1 MSVRATQSLKLQ
13 LAAAL
18 GLLFVLLIAAI
29 GYTSYELNLRRNDY
43 RLQNSAY
50 QLRSLSHAL
59 VEQSERYLMHRPDD
73 YEKYGRDLNLYYPL
87 LHKQLDQYEQIVQG
101 FVACS
106 DPATAAVTTL
116 APGCTLDRRSSDDLA
131 NLAATWKSF
140 RGGLRQTLGMDE
152 DGPRLTAAAEFAAA
166 NGREVDQAAAQF
178 AQSLQAMMEARL
190 ERVRLFLWA
199 VGMVALAVFLFLLY
213 ALVVRVLRPLS
224 SAQEG
229 FARVAQGDFSHPV
242 PVETRNEIGELVAA
256 FNALAERLAAMFRF
270 AARINRGTT
279 LEQTLQYVREEFQR
293 FVPVDWIGV
302 LTPAAAEPGR
312 WQLERYAAVAGL
324 GAFDA
329 TASLHIEHCPAGLL
343 EACRPMACDP
353 AKLPGLPAA
362 LAQAGLHSF
371 ALAPLPRSQQGGGML
386 AFAAFEAAAYDDTR
400 LEFIGNISGQISP
413 VLDRTLVLESLVVAA
428 VSGLAKLAE
437 SRDPETGDHLLRM
450 ARYSAL
456 IAEALGRTER
466 YRELINPAYVRD
478 ILRFAPMHDI
488 GKVGIADGILLK
500 PGRLDAEEFAVMRRH
515 PLIGGEVLRRCE
527 AQVNELG
534 YRVFTVAIEIAEG
547 HHEKFDGSGYPR
559 GLAGEEIPLAA
570 RIIAVA
576 DVFDALTSRRPY
588 KEAWPVAQAL
598 ETLRRDSGRHFDPQ
612 VVAAFERVL
621 PQAMLI
627 YETHKHV

>member
-1 MSVRATQSLKLQ
+1 MPIPPTRSLKLQ

-18 GLLFVLLIAAI
+18 GLLFALLIAAI

-43 RLQNSAY
+43 RLQNSAHHL
-50 QLRSLSHAL
+50 QTLSHAL
-59 VEQSERYLMHRPDD
+59 VEQSQRYLMHRPDD
-73 YEKYGRDLNLYYPL
+73 YEKYGRDLTLYYPL
-87 LHKQLDQYEQIVQG
+87 LHRQLEQYEQIVQG
-101 FVACS
+101 FLACN
-106 DPATAAVTTL
+106 DPTATDTAL
-116 APGCTLDRRSSDDLA
+116 APGCALDRRSSDDLTH
-131 NLAATWKSF
+131 LAATWKSF

-152 DGPRLTAAAEFAAA
+152 DGPRLTAAAEFVAA
-166 NGREVDQAAAQF
+166 NGREIDQAAMQF
-178 AQSLQAMMEARL
+178 AASLQAMMEARL
-190 ERVRLFLWA
+190 ERVRIFLWA
-199 VGMVALAVFLFLLY
+199 VGMVALAAFLFLLY

-242 PVETRNEIGELVAA
+242 PVEIRNEIGDLVAA

-279 LEQTLQYVREEFQR
+279 LEQTLQFVREEFQR

-302 LTPAAAEPGR
+302 LTPAAAEPER
-312 WQLERYAAVAGL
+312 WQLERYAAAPGL

-329 TASLHIEHCPAGLL
+329 TVGLRIGDCPAGLL
-343 EACRPMACDP
+343 EACHPLACDP
-353 AKLPGLPAA
+353 ARLAGLPAA
-362 LAQAGLHSF
+362 LAAAGLRSF
-371 ALAPLPRSQQGGGML
+371 ALAPLPHSKQGGGML
-386 AFAAFEAAAYDDTR
+386 AFAAFAAEAYDENR
-400 LEFIGNISGQISP
+400 LEFIGNISGQVSP
-413 VLDRTLVLESLVVAA
+413 VLDRTLVLEGLVVAA

-456 IAEALGRTER
+456 IAEELGRTER
-466 YRELINPAYVRD
+466 YRERIDPAYVRD

-488 GKVGIADGILLK
+488 GKVGIADSILLK
-500 PGRLDAEEFAVMRRH
+500 PGRLDADEFAAMQRH

-534 YRVFTVAIEIAEG
+534 YRIFTVAIEIAEG

-559 GLAGEEIPLAA
+559 GLAGEGIPLAA

-588 KEAWPVAQAL
+588 KEAWPVMQAL
-598 ETLRRDSGRHFDPQ
+598 ETLRRESGKHFDPE
-612 VVAAFERVL
+612 VVTAFERVL
-621 PQAMLI
+621 PQVMLI